1 MFVRASRR
9 SRQRFLLRCAV
20 PSEPNPLD
28 PAYLRHQL
36 QLVARRDA
44 AAFRRL
50 YDATSSKLF
59 GLATRILIKRE
70 LAEEVLQDSFIAIW
84 NSAASYQSHLAAPMT
99 WMSTI
104 VRNKAFDFRRRA
116 DDMVELDA
124 DRFDGALVDAAEDS
138 GPGPADA
145 LQLSND
151 ARALALCMDTLE
163 GMHRQAIGLAFFHDL
178 SHSEVAQQL
187 TLPIGTVKTWIRR
200 GLARLKTC
208 LARQEQS

>member
-1 MFVRASRR
+1 MFVRASRH

-20 PSEPNPLD
+20 SSESNPLD
-28 PAYLRHQL
+28 PVYLRHQL

-50 YDATSSKLF
+50 YDATASKLF

-84 NSAASYQSHLAAPMT
+84 NSAPGYQSHLAAPMT

-104 VRNKAFDFRRRA
+104 VRNKAFDYRRRA
-116 DDMVELDA
+116 DGMVELDA
-124 DRFDGALVDAAEDS
+124 DPFGAALLDATADPA
-138 GPGPADA
+138 PGPADA
-145 LQLSND
+145 LQLSKD
-151 ARALALCMDTLE
+151 ASALARCMGTLE

-208 LARQEQS
+208 LSKQEPA